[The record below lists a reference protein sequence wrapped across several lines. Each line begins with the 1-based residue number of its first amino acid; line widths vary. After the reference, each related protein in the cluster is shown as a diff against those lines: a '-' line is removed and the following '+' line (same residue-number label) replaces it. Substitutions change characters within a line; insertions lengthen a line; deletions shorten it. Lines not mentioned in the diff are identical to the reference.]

1 VGAGSLYPEGMSTGH
16 GHNHLQG
23 AGSDANSR
31 YLWTGLVLIAAFMA
45 FEVAVAVV
53 SGSLALLADAG
64 HMLTD
69 VGAIGASIW
78 AIRLARRP
86 AGGSWTYGFR
96 RSEILSAAVNGI
108 TLLVVGLL
116 VTYESI
122 RRLMSPPKVT
132 GSALLIVAA
141 VGIVINLLAT
151 LAISRANRSSLN
163 VEGAYQHIL
172 TDAFAF
178 IATLIAGVV
187 IVTSGFRRADPIAS
201 LFVVALMFR
210 AAASLLKDSGRIL
223 LEAAPDGVDLED
235 IRAHI
240 LEAEHVRGVHDLHAW
255 VVTSDLPALSAHIV
269 VDDSCFNDGHAPRIL
284 DDLQSCLAGHFDV
297 EHSTFQLEPA
307 THADHEAG
315 AHS

>member
-1 VGAGSLYPEGMSTGH
+1 MTGKPGHVEH
-16 GHNHLQG
+16 GHAHRPT
-23 AGSDANSR
+23 DSR
-31 YLWTGLVLIAAFMA
+31 LLWVALTLIAVFMV
-45 FEVAVAVV
+45 FEVIIALV

-86 AGGSWTYGFR
+86 AGGSWTYGFK

-108 TLLVVGLL
+108 TLLVVGGLI
-116 VTYESI
+116 TYVAI
-122 RRLMSPPKVT
+122 RRLIDPPKVT
-132 GSALLIVAA
+132 GAALLVVAG
-141 VGIVINLLAT
+141 VGIVINLVASMVLA
-151 LAISRANRSSLN
+151 RADRTSLN
-163 VEGAYQHIL
+163 VEGAYQHIV

-187 IVTSGFRRADPIAS
+187 IVVSGFRRADPIAS
-201 LFVVALMFR
+201 LFVVALMVR
-210 AAASLLKDSGRIL
+210 AAAGLLKRSGRIL

-240 LEAEHVRGVHDLHAW
+240 MGAEHVRGVHDLHAW
-255 VVTSDLPALSAHIV
+255 VVTSDLPALSAHVV

-284 DDLQSCLAGHFDV
+284 DHLQSCLSGHFDV
-297 EHSTFQLEPA
+297 EHSTFQLESSA
-307 THADHEAG
+307 HADHEAG

>member
-1 VGAGSLYPEGMSTGH
+1 MVTGH
-16 GHNHLQG
+16 GHSHPHGVGLV
-23 AGSDANSR
+23 SNSR
-31 YLWTGLVLIAAFMA
+31 YLWIALSLIAIFMA
-45 FEVAVAVV
+45 FEVVVAFA

-78 AIRLARRP
+78 AVRLARRP
-86 AGGSWTYGFR
+86 AGGSWTFGFR

-116 VTYESI
+116 VAYESV
-122 RRLMSPPKVT
+122 RRLVSPPKVT
-132 GSALLIVAA
+132 GSALLIVAG

-151 LAISRANRSSLN
+151 LAISRANRASLN

-178 IATLIAGVV
+178 VATLIAGVV
-187 IVTSGFRRADPIAS
+187 IVTTGFRRADPIAS

-210 AAASLLKDSGRIL
+210 AAAQLLRDSGRIL
-223 LEAAPDGVDLED
+223 LEAAPDGVDLQ
-235 IRAHI
+235 IVRAHI
-240 LEAEHVRGVHDLHAW
+240 MEAEHVRGVHDLHAW

-269 VDDSCFNDGHAPRIL
+269 VDDSCFNDGHAPQIL
-284 DDLQSCLAGHFDV
+284 DNLQSCLAGHFDV

-315 AHS
+315 AHT